1 MTNVKLFGNR
11 CLVEFHRM
19 KTASKILIPDSAQEH
34 DSHRFG
40 IVRFIGDGV
49 VKGKEPK
56 APLVK
61 AGDVVMFQI
70 NNIMEATQKFVL
82 DGKTYMNLLQDEL
95 IARVIGEDV
104 NVDNL
109 EMLGEYALLKHFM
122 REQPGSTLFLP
133 DSAQMRTSSP
143 DFIYFRCIKKG
154 SLVDKAVN
162 EGDEV
167 VVNFGRLTP
176 MFIIRRNDDGTSTNL
191 EYVYTRNDW
200 IDGVV
205 EASESV
211 ATA

>member
-1 MTNVKLFGNR
+1 MSVKLFGPR

-19 KTASKILIPDSAQEH
+19 KTVSKIVIPDSAQER

-40 IVRFIGDGV
+40 IVRYIGDGK
-49 VKGKEPK
+49 VKGKDEPK
-56 APLVK
+56 PSLVK
-61 AGDVVMFQI
+61 EGDVVMFQI
-70 NNIMEATQKFVL
+70 NNIMEATQKFVM
-82 DGKTYMNLLQDEL
+82 DGKHYMNLLQDEL

-104 NVDNL
+104 NVENL
-109 EMLGEYALLKHFM
+109 EMLGEYALLQHFL
-122 REQPGSTLFLP
+122 REQIGSKLLLP

-143 DFIYFRCIKKG
+143 DFIYFRCLKKG

-176 MFIIRRNDDGTSTNL
+176 MFITRRNDDGTTVNM

-200 IDGVV
+200 IDGVI
-205 EASESV
+205 SESTP
-211 ATA
+211 A

>member
-1 MTNVKLFGNR
+1 MNINLFGPR
-11 CLVEFHRM
+11 CLVEFHRI
-19 KTASKILIPDSAQEH
+19 KSASKILIPDSAQER

-40 IVRFIGDGV
+40 IVRYIGDGKL
-49 VKGKEPK
+49 KGKPEPK
-56 APLVK
+56 PALVK
-61 AGDVVMFQI
+61 EGDVVMFQI

-104 NVDNL
+104 TADNL
-109 EMLGEYALLKHFM
+109 EMLGEYALLQHFL
-122 REQPGSTLFLP
+122 REQIGSKLLLP

-162 EGDEV
+162 VGDEV

-176 MFIIRRNDDGTSTNL
+176 MFITRRNDDGTSTNL

-205 EASESV
+205 VNPA
-211 ATA
+211 AAG

>member
-1 MTNVKLFGNR
+1 
-11 CLVEFHRM
+11 M
-19 KTASKILIPDSAQEH
+19 KTASKILIPDSAQER

-40 IVRFIGDGV
+40 VVRYIGDGV
-49 VKGKEPK
+49 IKGKAEPK
-56 APLVK
+56 PAIVK
-61 AGDVVMFQI
+61 EGDVVMFQI

-104 NVDNL
+104 NVENL
-109 EMLGEYALLKHFM
+109 EMLGEYALLQHFM
-122 REQPGSTLFLP
+122 RDQPGSRLLLP

-143 DFIYFRCIKKG
+143 DFIYFRCLKKG

-176 MFIIRRNDDGTSTNL
+176 MFIVRRNEDGTSTNL

-205 EASESV
+205 VNPA
-211 ATA
+211 AAGQ